1 MIQKQLK
8 ISISGETLLIT
19 YWGELLLTELDEFIA
34 FYRRLLNTHQLTTV
48 ILDLRVAS
56 LMLEPKRHTIKAII
70 DRFKA
75 AVVDLQVKKTV
86 FVTDDPLIS
95 MLFIYM
101 NRRLKPYDHFIY
113 LFRSFEH
120 LEEEIDITGLHR
132 MIQHQHIVF

>member
-1 MIQKQLK
+1 MIEKQLK
-8 ISISGETLLIT
+8 ISRTDEALLIT
-19 YWGELLLTELDEFIA
+19 YWGELLLTELDEIIA
-34 FYRRLLNTHQLTTV
+34 FYYRLLNTHQLTTV
-48 ILDLRVAS
+48 ILDLRAAS
-56 LMLEPKRHTIKAII
+56 LILEGVTVMSII

-86 FVTDDPLIS
+86 FVADDPLIS
-95 MLFIYM
+95 ILFISM
-101 NRRLKPYDHFIY
+101 NRRLKPYDRFIY